1 MSESPYPVLQG
12 NTLFRKNE
20 LVYINKSSEL
30 EEYMN
35 VMHKHDFIE
44 IAYVLDGK
52 GKHAVGNNQYEIYKG
67 DLFIINYDV
76 PHGFF
81 AMDDKSDIPVVY
93 NCVFMPEFLDNSLFR
108 SMNINDIASSF
119 LFKSL
124 FPDDSNTLPDLKLQ
138 GTDYIE
144 IGDIFNKMYLEYKS
158 MKQGYP
164 DIIRAYLIE
173 LLIKI
178 IRYMYMYNYKTVSAK
193 NFELITKAVDY
204 LKQNYNTEIR
214 LEDIAVKSFTSK
226 NYLSK
231 LFKEV
236 TGMNFSEYIH
246 KIRINEACSLLRS
259 TDQSVSSIA
268 EQVGFNDMK
277 FFYEIFRRITGTTP
291 GKYRKL

>member
-1 MSESPYPVLQG
+1 M
-12 NTLFRKNE
+12 
-20 LVYINKSSEL
+20 
-30 EEYMN
+30 
-35 VMHKHDFIE
+35 
-44 IAYVLDGK
+44 
-52 GKHAVGNNQYEIYKG
+52 
-67 DLFIINYDV
+67 
-76 PHGFF
+76 
-81 AMDDKSDIPVVY
+81 
-93 NCVFMPEFLDNSLFR
+93 
-108 SMNINDIASSF
+108 
-119 LFKSL
+119 

>member
-1 MSESPYPVLQG
+1 MAESQYPVLQG
-12 NTLFRKNE
+12 NTLFRNDE

-52 GKHAVGNNQYEIYKG
+52 GKHAVGNNQYEISKG

-81 AMDDKSDIPVVY
+81 AMDDSSDIPVVY
-93 NCVFMPEFLDNSLFR
+93 NCVFMPGFIDNSLFG
-108 SMNINDIASSF
+108 SMNINDVASSF

-124 FPDDSNTLPDLKLQ
+124 FPDHSNTLPDLKLQ

-144 IGDIFNKMYLEYKS
+144 IGDIFNKMYLEYKA
-158 MKQGYP
+158 MKKGYP

-178 IRYMYMYNYKTVSAK
+178 MRYMYMYNYKTVSAK
-193 NFELITKAVDY
+193 NFELITNAVDY
-204 LKQNYNTEIR
+204 LKQNYNTEIK

-236 TGMNFSEYIH
+236 TGINFSEYIH
-246 KIRINEACSLLRS
+246 KIRINEACSLLRN

>member
-12 NTLFRKNE
+12 NRLFRKNE

-52 GKHAVGNNQYEIYKG
+52 GIHAVGNNQYEISRG

-81 AMDDKSDIPVVY
+81 ALDGDPDIPVVY

-124 FPDDSNTLPDLKLQ
+124 FPDDTNTLPDLKLK

-158 MKQGYP
+158 MKKGYP

-178 IRYMYMYNYKTVSAK
+178 IRYMYKYNYKTVSAK
-193 NFELITKAVDY
+193 NFELISKAVDY

-214 LEDIAVKSFTSK
+214 LEDLAVKSLTSK

-236 TGMNFSEYIH
+236 TGMNVSEYIH
-246 KIRINEACSLLRS
+246 KIRISEACSLLRN
-259 TDQSVSSIA
+259 TDLSVNSIA

-277 FFYEIFRRITGTTP
+277 FFYEVFRRITGTTP

>member
-277 FFYEIFRRITGTTP
+277 FFYEIFRRITGTT
-291 GKYRKL
+291 RKIS